1 MLKSFSMSIKTVN
14 KISNQEFKTL
24 KEDKE
29 ELFKNSI
36 NLGNI
41 EISKYKLLKK
51 HEKLEEKF
59 NAFIKTLEDKY
70 GDITIHLDT
79 GEIFENED

>member
-1 MLKSFSMSIKTVN
+1 MSIKTVN
-14 KISNQEFKTL
+14 KISNQDFKTL
-24 KEDKE
+24 KEDQEKP
-29 ELFKNSI
+29 FKNSI

-70 GDITIHLDT
+70 GDITINLDT
-79 GEIFENED
+79 GEIFKNED

>member
-1 MLKSFSMSIKTVN
+1 MSIKTVN
-14 KISNQEFKTL
+14 KISNQDFKTL
-24 KEDKE
+24 KEDQEK
-29 ELFKNSI
+29 LFKNSI

-70 GDITIHLDT
+70 GDITINLDT
-79 GEIFENED
+79 GEIFKNED

>member
-1 MLKSFSMSIKTVN
+1 MSIKTVN